1 MHRRV
6 ALIAYSLRF
15 PGTDTQNLWNDLLA
29 KKDLVTEVDSTRW
42 SKDSFLHPDKRH
54 PGSSYTFAAGSLG
67 DISGFDAAFFGISP
81 REASLMD
88 PQQRLLLELA
98 WETFENAGIVPS
110 SLRGSDCG
118 VYVGISNVDYAY
130 RLADDLAAIDSSA
143 ATGIISSIAANRISY
158 VFDLH
163 GPSISMDTACSS
175 SLVAFHQA
183 CLAIRSGEI
192 SQALAGGVN
201 LHLHPY
207 GFISFSKATMLSKT
221 GRCHV
226 FDEAGD
232 GYVRSEGGGLF
243 LLKDYDQA
251 IVDGDQILA
260 VVAGSAIN
268 TDGHKAGLT
277 IPNPDAQAALM
288 SRVYEQAGIAPD
300 AIDYFEAHGTG
311 TAVGDPIEAHAIG
324 LALGQKRK
332 TPLLI
337 GSIKSNL
344 GHLES
349 ASGVAGLVKAL
360 NCIRHR
366 AVPATLSTG
375 HLNPNINCADWNL
388 RVVTET
394 QALKATGDLI
404 VGINSFGFGGANA
417 HVILQGHSEATPTVK
432 LAQAKTG
439 TSNTPLLLSAK
450 DISGLNQAALAL
462 ADFLEGPTTST
473 FYDIAHTAF
482 FRREHHQHGA
492 VVFSDT
498 ADDAAAQLRR
508 FANLEDKQDKTSA
521 LPRVYTGN
529 RVAHANGPA
538 FAYSGNGC
546 QWHTMG
552 KQLLEQSAVF
562 RHTIIGID
570 KLFSEYADFSL
581 LDELNGT
588 NGNRYGHTEIAQ
600 PALFALQVGITEILR
615 EHGIQATAVI
625 GHSVG
630 EVAAAWAAGA
640 LSLAAAVKVIFYRS
654 YYQGKTKGS
663 GGMTAVAL
671 SASDMQSLLAKTGA
685 DQLHLAGINSYRGVT
700 IAGDVDQLT
709 MIENEL
715 AVNNTFFK
723 RLDLDYA
730 FHSPAMD
737 AIESGICID
746 LAELDVKR
754 PAIAFFSTVTGT
766 QLLDGKLDAQYWWHN
781 IRQPVQFQQAVDAML
796 DAGINTLVEI
806 GAHPVLQ
813 SYLNDS
819 FKAADMPGIVIPT
832 VSRNNDSIG
841 QLMNSVAQTLL
852 SGADV
857 NHGHWFP
864 KAGHFVNLPNYPWQR
879 EKLWHP
885 VTSESYGL
893 LARKKVHPL
902 LGYPVPQH
910 ELLWEN
916 QLDTQAQPFLN
927 DHNVGGAV
935 VFPGAGFVELA
946 VAAAF
951 QAHPDD
957 FLEIEELEIRSPLL
971 LSHDHSKVIRFSLD
985 AVDSRFTLRSRELAK
1000 SSEWLQHGVGRVL
1013 IDATGNTLMGTS
1025 KLDITAPAIPKRT
1038 PDFDRASHQRLTESV
1053 GIEYGPAFQTISHG
1067 WIDGNHA
1074 LGVFTLPETIRAG
1087 FDRYYLHPALLDC
1100 AFQLVFQILKDTHAQ
1115 HEGMAFVP
1123 VKMGRIHLRTNKA
1136 VPAFAKATVLHRAP
1150 HSLNT
1155 EFILFDADGV
1165 AIAVINDVR
1174 FRAVRLHRQHAQ
1186 HLHFLD
1192 YHLTAAPLA
1201 GVSATAPVPRPP
1213 FSGGVAPRAPEG
1225 IPSASMQSTTSF
1237 DATVKTALSEM
1248 MSGASEAIHRYSD
1261 EVEPLL
1267 DSLCDQFMLEAL
1279 ITFADE
1285 NGYLSDSHVNGHCVN
1300 HPTAAALLRTMIAVA
1315 VENKMLTAVA
1325 DETGAGTQGK
1335 GWQLNPEG
1343 LQQDVPA
1350 TAIWNTL
1357 VQEYPDY
1364 FYPIHLT
1371 GRVGM
1376 QLARLLSGELQAGE
1390 LGIVPTLYAN
1400 VTSHILEQTAKK
1412 SLTETFLTQCQ
1423 HIMQTLPTGE
1433 RLRILEISAYKP
1445 EFAPLICPQ
1454 LDFNQ
1459 GDYCYASF
1467 CEDALNAAQGLR
1479 DHFPLLQTLHLSQT
1493 SDHPIESR
1501 ATFAILNL
1509 AMGNVLE
1516 VQQMLNQLPQL
1527 LMPGSPVFLI
1537 GLQPAH
1543 WIDRV
1548 LGAAQDWWIQH
1559 EDQQLLSPQLS
1570 ADAVIEQLQAL
1581 PFKDVQAYEFMPEHS
1596 SGVYVLAA
1604 CRDETPV
1611 TSPMPDTKNWL
1622 VLAGNL
1628 ESERAFAHA
1637 ITGRLRAQGHRTTL
1651 KNPYD
1656 GGSLQQELTDAKTAV
1671 SAYHHIIHLSGLGR
1685 SDAVVQTERCWLA
1698 TTIVQA
1704 CEASAT
1710 PACVWLV
1717 TRQVGTLLPCDQDN
1731 AFFAPATIAHD
1742 AALWG
1747 FGRSLMN
1754 ETSNY
1759 RVQLLDL
1766 GGETCPPILLDA
1778 VMAEFLYGDAEQEV
1792 VLNASGKRFA
1802 PRLRSR
1808 DSIVGRAGG
1817 FAHLYRSVGKRWAND
1832 KAVCP
1837 PYLTN
1842 LSGQN
1847 QTLQLSFKL
1856 PGQLRN
1862 LQWQAV
1868 PGKVPADDEIEIEVK
1883 ATGLNFRDVMYTLGL
1898 LSDEAI
1904 ENGFVGPTLGLEF
1917 AGLVTRTG
1925 QAVTAFKPGDQVVGL
1940 GPASFSDRVL
1950 TKANAIALIPNNIGY
1965 AAAATIPSTFFTVY
1979 YALHYQARLQ
1989 LGEKVLIHGA
1999 AGGVG
2004 IAAIQIAQWLG
2015 AEIYAT
2021 VGSDEKR
2028 DFLQLM
2034 GVEHIHDSRSLSFAE
2049 EILAKTGG
2057 VDVVLNSLAGEAI
2070 NRNFQVLKPFG
2081 RFLEL
2086 GKRDFYENTHIGL
2099 RPFRNNISYFGI
2111 DADQLMQERPEL
2123 TQQLFNDMMALFR
2136 TGVLHPLPYTVFDA
2150 NQVIDAF
2157 RYMQQAKQIGKIIV
2171 TYDNGIH
2178 VKPPAEIP
2186 DRSTLQLSE
2195 NASYLVTGG
2204 LGGFGLRTAQWL
2216 AGKGARHLILISRS
2230 GPVSIEAK
2238 AALAD
2243 FKAQGITVRT
2253 AACDV
2258 TDKAALTALLKQ
2270 CDAAMPPLKGIIH
2283 AAAVI
2288 DDSLVRNLSYD
2299 QIHRVFEPKIQGAL
2313 ALHELTLDK
2322 SLDLFVL
2329 YSSVTTLFGNPG
2341 QANYV
2346 AANLWL
2352 EALAAYRHQQGL
2364 VATCVCW
2371 GAIDDAGYLTRNEKI
2386 KEALQSRM
2394 GGSALSAATALA
2406 VLERLLSGAA
2416 VKSALGVMEFD
2427 WRALSVFLPAAHSP
2441 KFREL
2446 ALQAPNADS
2455 NDDHR
2460 ADIKRLLNELSDDN
2474 LQIAFVDMLK
2484 EELSQILLVN
2494 KEKIDPNHSMYD
2506 IGLDSLMGVELMI
2519 AIEARF
2525 DVQIPVMALSEAPTL
2540 NKLAGRLITQL
2551 RGDSAAQP
2559 ETADTLANIN
2569 DLSQRHGSAVT
2580 AEQMSALAKA
2590 VDADSTARI
2599 IH

>member
-15 PGTDTQNLWNDLLA
+15 PGTDTQNFWNDLLA

-130 RLADDLAAIDSSA
+130 RMADDLAAIDSSA

-192 SQALAGGVN
+192 SEALAGGVN

-226 FDEAGD
+226 FDESGD

-243 LLKDYDQA
+243 LLKDYDRA
-251 IVDGDQILA
+251 IADGDQILA

-268 TDGHKAGLT
+268 TDGHKSGLT

-288 SRVYEQAGIAPD
+288 TRVYEQAGIAPD

-324 LALGQKRK
+324 LALGQKRT

-360 NCIRHR
+360 NCIQHR
-366 AVPATLSTG
+366 AVPATISMR
-375 HLNPNINCADWNL
+375 HLNPNINCVDWNL

-394 QALKATGDLI
+394 QPLKATGDLI

-417 HVILQGHSEATPTVK
+417 HVILQGHNRAASATDSI
-432 LAQAKTG
+432 QALRTFKG
-439 TSNTPLLLSAK
+439 INGARKFPLVLSAK
-450 DISGLNQAALAL
+450 DVSGLNQAALEL
-462 ADFLEGPTTST
+462 AKFLDGLLEGSADTA
-473 FYDIAHTAF
+473 FYDIVHTAF
-482 FRREHHQHGA
+482 FRREHHQQGA
-492 VVFSDT
+492 IVFSDT
-498 ADDAAAQLRR
+498 AHDAAEQLRC
-508 FANLEDKQDKTSA
+508 FANSEGNQDKTAA
-521 LPRVYTGN
+521 LPRVYTGS
-529 RVAHANGPA
+529 RVPNATGPA

-562 RHTIIGID
+562 RRTIIEID
-570 KLFSEYADFSL
+570 KLFGEYADFSL
-581 LDELNGT
+581 LDELAGANGD
-588 NGNRYGHTEIAQ
+588 RYEYTEVAQ

-615 EHGIQATAVI
+615 EQGIRPTAVI

-630 EVAAAWAAGA
+630 EVAAAWASGA
-640 LSLAAAVKVIFYRS
+640 LSLAEAVKVIFYRS
-654 YYQGKTKGS
+654 YYQGRTKGI
-663 GGMTAVAL
+663 GGMTAVGL
-671 SASDMQSLLAKTGA
+671 SASDMQSLLAKSGT
-685 DQLHLAGINSYRGVT
+685 DQLHLAGINSFRGVT
-700 IAGDVDQLT
+700 IAGGVDQLT
-709 MIENEL
+709 MIESEL
-715 AVNNTFFK
+715 ARNNVFFK
-723 RLDLDYA
+723 RLELDYA

-737 AIESGICID
+737 AIESGVCAD
-746 LAELDVKR
+746 LAGLDVE
-754 PAIAFFSTVTGT
+754 PPVIPFFSTVTGA
-766 QLLDGKLDAQYWWHN
+766 QHPAGKLDAEYWWHN

-796 DAGINTLVEI
+796 DTGLNTLIEI

-819 FKAADMPGIVIPT
+819 LKAAETPGTVIPT
-832 VSRNNDSIG
+832 VTRNNDSMA

-852 SGADV
+852 SGADF

-864 KAGHFVNLPNYPWQR
+864 AAGHFIKLPNYPWQR

-902 LGYPVPQH
+902 LGYPVLQH
-910 ELLWEN
+910 DTLWEN
-916 QLDTQAQPFLN
+916 QLDTQAQPFLA
-927 DHNVGGAV
+927 DHNVGGAI
-935 VFPGAGFVELA
+935 VFPGAGFAELA
-946 VAAAF
+946 LTAAF
-951 QAHPDD
+951 QVHPDE
-957 FLEIEELEIRSPLL
+957 FIEIEELEIRSPLL
-971 LSHDHSKVIRFSLD
+971 LSHDHSKVVRFSLD
-985 AVDSRFTLRSRELAK
+985 TADGRFTLRSRDYAK
-1000 SSEWLQHGVGRVL
+1000 SSEWLQHSVGRVL
-1013 IDATGNTLMGTS
+1013 IDAGGNTLKGTR
-1025 KLDITAPAIPKRT
+1025 KLDMATLDRA
-1038 PDFDRASHQRLTESV
+1038 PDFDRASHRLLTENV
-1053 GIEYGPAFQTISHG
+1053 GLEYGPAFQAISHG
-1067 WIDGNHA
+1067 WLDGNHA
-1074 LGVFTLPETIRAG
+1074 LGMFTLPEAIRAD

-1100 AFQLVFQILKDTHAQ
+1100 AFQLVFQILKDAVAQ

-1123 VKMGRIHLRTNKA
+1123 VKMGRIHLSTNKA
-1136 VPAFAKATVLHRAP
+1136 VPVFAKATVLHRAP

-1155 EFILFDADGV
+1155 EFKLYDADGQ
-1165 AIAVINDVR
+1165 AIAVISDVR

-1186 HLHFLD
+1186 HLHYLD
-1192 YHLTAAPLA
+1192 YHLTAAPLP
-1201 GVSATAPVPRPP
+1201 GVEVSIEFTA
-1213 FSGGVAPRAPEG
+1213 
-1225 IPSASMQSTTSF
+1225 Q
-1237 DATVKTALSEM
+1237 TVLSDIA
-1248 MSGASEAIHRYSD
+1248 SGASSAIRRYSD

-1267 DSLCDQFMLEAL
+1267 DSLCSQFVLEAL
-1279 ITFADE
+1279 VTLADD
-1285 NGYLSDSHVNGHCVN
+1285 NGYLPDSRVNEHCAN
-1300 HPTAAALLRTMIAVA
+1300 HPKSAALLRAMIAVA
-1315 VENKMLTAVA
+1315 RENNMLIAGCMSSEAYVKTQDELAVQQA
-1325 DETGAGTQGK
+1325 
-1335 GWQLNPEG
+1335 GWQLNQEDV
-1343 LQQDVPA
+1343 QQGVSA
-1350 TAIWNTL
+1350 AAIWNTL

-1376 QLARLLSGELQAGE
+1376 QLARLLNGELQAE
-1390 LGIVPTLYAN
+1390 EIGIAPTLYAN
-1400 VTSHILEQTAKK
+1400 VASHILEQTGKK
-1412 SLTETFLTQCQ
+1412 SLTEAFIRQCQ
-1423 HIMQTLPTGE
+1423 RMMQTLPVGG
-1433 RLRILEISAYKP
+1433 RLRILEISAHKP
-1445 EFAPLICPQ
+1445 EFAALICSQ

-1459 GDYCYASF
+1459 SDYCYASF

-1479 DHFPLLQTLHLSQT
+1479 DHFPLLQTLRLSEECAGGVA
-1493 SDHPIESR
+1493 P
-1501 ATFAILNL
+1501 ATVAIVNL
-1509 AMGNVLE
+1509 AMGNVQE
-1516 VQQMLNQLPQL
+1516 VQQLLNRLPVL
-1527 LMPGSPVFLI
+1527 LMPGSPVFFI
-1537 GLQPAH
+1537 GQQPAR
-1543 WIDRV
+1543 WLDIV
-1548 LGAAQDWWIQH
+1548 LGAAQGWWIQH
-1559 EDQQLLSPQLS
+1559 GDGQLLSPQLS
-1570 ADAVIEQLQAL
+1570 ADAVVEQLQAL
-1581 PFKDVQAYEFMPEHS
+1581 PFNDIQTYEFMPEHY

-1604 CRDETPV
+1604 YSDGDAINRV
-1611 TSPMPDTKNWL
+1611 SAMPDADTPETHAEGWL
-1622 VLAGNL
+1622 ILAGKL
-1628 ESERAFAHA
+1628 EPEHTIAYYIS
-1637 ITGRLRAQGHRTTL
+1637 GQLRAQGHRVAL
-1651 KNPYD
+1651 HKPDN
-1656 GGSLQQELTDAKTAV
+1656 GVSLQQMLIDAKTDAG
-1671 SAYHHIIHLSGLGR
+1671 AYDHIIHLSGYGHE
-1685 SDAVVQTERCWLA
+1685 DVGVQTERCRLA
-1698 TTIVQA
+1698 ATIIQA
-1704 CEASAT
+1704 CEASAS
-1710 PACVWLV
+1710 PATVWLV
-1717 TRQVGTLLPCDQDN
+1717 TRQVGSLWPCDQSG
-1731 AFFAPATIAHD
+1731 AFNPPTVIAND

-1754 ETSNY
+1754 EASNY
-1759 RVQLLDL
+1759 RVQLLDID
-1766 GGETCPPILLDA
+1766 GETRSPALLDA
-1778 VMAEFLYGDAEQEV
+1778 VMNELLHGDAEQEV
-1792 VLNASGKRFA
+1792 LLNAAGKRFA

-1808 DSIVGRAGG
+1808 DRIAKDTLPG
-1817 FAHLYRSVGKRWAND
+1817 
-1832 KAVCP
+1832 
-1837 PYLTN
+1837 
-1842 LSGQN
+1842 LSGHD

-1868 PGKVPADDEIEIEVK
+1868 PDRLPADDEIEIEVK

-1898 LSDEAI
+1898 LSDEAV

-1917 AGLVTRTG
+1917 AGRVSRTG
-1925 QAVTAFKPGDQVVGL
+1925 RDVTAFKPGDQVVGL
-1940 GPASFSDRVL
+1940 GPASFSNRVL

-1989 LGEKVLIHGA
+1989 PGEKVLIHGA

-2021 VGSDEKR
+2021 AGSDEKR
-2028 DFLQLM
+2028 DFLHLM

-2049 EILAKTGG
+2049 EILAKTNHRG

-2123 TQQLFNDMMALFR
+2123 TQQLFNEMMQLFR

-2157 RYMQQAKQIGKIIV
+2157 RYMQQAKQIGKIVV
-2171 TYDNGIH
+2171 TYNNGIH
-2178 VKPPAEIP
+2178 AKPAAALP
-2186 DRSTLQLSE
+2186 DKASLRLSGD
-2195 NASYLVTGG
+2195 AGYLVTGG

-2216 AGKGARHLILISRS
+2216 AEKGARHLILINRS
-2230 GPVSIEAK
+2230 GPVSEEAK
-2238 AALAD
+2238 AALDA
-2243 FKAQGITVRT
+2243 FNAQGVRVYAT
-2253 AACDV
+2253 ACDV
-2258 TDKAALTALLKQ
+2258 ADKTALAALLKR
-2270 CDAAMPPLKGIIH
+2270 CDATMPPLKGIIH

-2288 DDSLVRNLSYD
+2288 DDSLARNLTYQ
-2299 QIHRVFEPKIQGAL
+2299 QIHRVIEPKVQGAL

-2341 QANYV
+2341 QSNYV

-2352 EALAAYRHQQGL
+2352 EALAAHRRRQGL
-2364 VATCVCW
+2364 AATCVCW

-2394 GGSALSAATALA
+2394 GGAALSAADALA
-2406 VLERLLSGAA
+2406 VLERLLTGEGA
-2416 VKSALGVMEFD
+2416 KSAQGVMEFD
-2427 WRALSVFLPAAHSP
+2427 WRALSAFLPVARSP

-2446 ALQAPNADS
+2446 AIQAPNADS

-2460 ADIKRLLNELSDDN
+2460 ADIKRLLDELSDDD
-2474 LQIAFVDMLK
+2474 LRIAFIDMLK
-2484 EELSQILLVN
+2484 EELGQILLVN
-2494 KEKIDPNHSMYD
+2494 KDKIDPNHSMYD
-2506 IGLDSLMGVELMI
+2506 MGLDSLMGVELMI

-2540 NKLAGRLITQL
+2540 NKLANRLITQL
-2551 RGDSAAQP
+2551 RGDSAVPSEA
-2559 ETADTLANIN
+2559 ADTLANIN
-2569 DLSQRHGSAVT
+2569 DLSKRHGSAVT
-2580 AEQMSALAKA
+2580 KDQISALAKA
-2590 VDADSTARI
+2590 LEDDSAGRI